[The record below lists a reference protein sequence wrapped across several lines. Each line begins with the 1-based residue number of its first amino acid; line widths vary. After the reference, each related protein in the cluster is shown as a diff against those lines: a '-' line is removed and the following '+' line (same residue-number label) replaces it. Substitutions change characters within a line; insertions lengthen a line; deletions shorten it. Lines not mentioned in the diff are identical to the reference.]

1 MKTKI
6 AMAISIAG
14 VLVAGSAAAL
24 VNTQVLG
31 GSTAAAP
38 VLADS
43 QQPVQTEPTTVTV
56 APTVTAATTLPV
68 ATTAPAAPVQAAAP
82 VAATQATYA
91 AADAGTVTLD
101 TAGDVLTIV
110 SVTPAAGWTVTKSEP
125 EDSMNVEVKFQS
137 GTIEVEFKANMQ
149 FGVVS
154 PSVEVKDS
162 SATSSSV
169 DDNSSGRH
177 GGDDDGGSHGG
188 DDD

>member
-14 VLVAGSAAAL
+14 VLVAGSAAAM

-31 GSTAAAP
+31 SNTSTTP

-43 QQPVQTEPTTVTV
+43 GQQTEPTTVTV
-56 APTVTAATTLPV
+56 APTVTTAATLPV
-68 ATTAPAAPVQAAAP
+68 ATTAPAAPVQPAAP

-101 TAGDVLTIV
+101 TAGEVLTIV
-110 SVTPAAGWTVTKSEP
+110 SVTPAAGWTVTKSEAD
-125 EDSMNVEVKFQS
+125 DSMNVEVKFQS
-137 GTIEVEFKANMQ
+137 GTIEVGFKANMQ

-154 PSVEVKDS
+154 PSVETKDD

-169 DDNSSGRH
+169 DDSSGRHSGDDDGGGH
-177 GGDDDGGSHGG
+177 GGDDD
-188 DDD
+188 